1 MEEDQ
6 IHETTSVKRPSPDDE
21 SQPRIKEERKEEGV
35 TPKSEA
41 ATVGTKDEPA
51 EPDSEDSLRPE
62 QMGEELRRL
71 IAEFPPSADSTP
83 RQLDEQRG
91 PQPRAHLGSLMGPYA
106 PREGRHDLVVIQ
118 YPQTHFC
125 FIKPFG

>member
-1 MEEDQ
+1 M
-6 IHETTSVKRPSPDDE
+6 
-21 SQPRIKEERKEEGV
+21 

-51 EPDSEDSLRPE
+51 EHDSEDSLRPE

-91 PQPRAHLGSLMGPYA
+91 ATDPCTPREFDGPYA
-106 PREGRHDLVVIQ
+106 PRRSTRSRGRAVSPDPLLFHHTIWLEHDREAAAREEPVTQILGVA
-118 YPQTHFC
+118 
-125 FIKPFG
+125 

>member
-1 MEEDQ
+1 MTEQEMNHPTQ
-6 IHETTSVKRPSPDDE
+6 GRRRRHKSPSSISSAPPMPVPRLAVKRPSPDDE
-21 SQPRIKEERKEEGV
+21 SQPRIKEEREEEGV

-51 EPDSEDSLRPE
+51 ERDSEDSLRPE
-62 QMGEELRRL
+62 QMGEELPQARRL

-91 PQPRAHLGSLMGPYA
+91 ATAPCTPR
-106 PREGRHDLVVIQ
+106 V
-118 YPQTHFC
+118 
-125 FIKPFG
+125 